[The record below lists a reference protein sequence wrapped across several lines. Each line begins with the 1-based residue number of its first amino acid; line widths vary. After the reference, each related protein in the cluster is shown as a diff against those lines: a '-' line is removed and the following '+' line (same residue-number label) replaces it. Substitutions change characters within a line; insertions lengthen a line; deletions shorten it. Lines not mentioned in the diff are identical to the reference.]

1 MAFGISFWIGMLLV
15 ALAVAGCLY
24 ELIAIMAVLRFFG
37 RPAIRAADM
46 QGATILKP
54 LYGAEPRLKE
64 NLASFL
70 DQNHRGPLQMVCGVS
85 DRSDAA
91 AAVAEQLR
99 AEHPASDIALVVK
112 STGAFANGKI
122 ANLANMLPSA
132 RHDVV
137 LLSDSDMAVSPDYVA
152 SILGALMQ
160 PGVGAVT
167 CAYRGRGDA
176 GLWSRLSAGCI
187 SYVGLPGVILGY
199 VGGMA
204 RPCMGSTIALSR
216 ETLHTIGGFERFAD
230 VLADDYAIGEAIAE
244 TGRSVAIPPLL
255 LVHGC
260 SERNFAALWRQK
272 LRWSA
277 TIRGVA
283 PLRHLGSIV
292 TYPLPLALLAA
303 LVVPAI
309 ALPIAV
315 AALAIRLAMA
325 VAVDYRAGQRS
336 APYWMLPAVEVIEF
350 LAFVAS
356 FIARKIDWRGSRLTM
371 QRDGRI
377 AA

>member
-1 MAFGISFWIGMLLV
+1 MVLGISFWIGMLLV
-15 ALAVAGCLY
+15 ALALAGCLY
-24 ELIAIMAVLRFFG
+24 ELIAIVALVRFFG
-37 RPAIRAADM
+37 QPVVRAADW
-46 QGATILKP
+46 QGATLLKP
-54 LYGAEPRLKE
+54 LHGAEPCLTQ

-70 DQNHRGPLQMVCGVS
+70 DQDYPGPLQMVCGLS

-99 AEHPASDIALVVK
+99 AVHPARDIALVVK
-112 STGAFANGKI
+112 STSGFANGKI
-122 ANLANMLPSA
+122 ANLTNMLPSA
-132 RHDVV
+132 RHGIL
-137 LLSDSDMAVSPDYVA
+137 LLSDSDMAVSSDYV
-152 SILGALMQ
+152 STILGALAR
-160 PGVGAVT
+160 PGVGGVT

-176 GLWSRLSAGCI
+176 GFWSILSAGCI

-199 VGGMA
+199 VAGMA

-216 ETLHTIGGFERFAD
+216 ETLSMIGGFEGFAN
-230 VLADDYAIGEAIAE
+230 VLADDYAIGAAIAQ
-244 TGRSVAIPPLL
+244 TGQSVVIAPLL

-260 SERNFAALWRQK
+260 SEPDFSALWRQK

-292 TYPLPLALLAA
+292 TYPLALALLAA
-303 LVVPAI
+303 LFVPTI
-309 ALPIAV
+309 ALPIAL

-325 VAVDYRAGQRS
+325 VAVDYRARERS
-336 APYWMLPAVEVIEF
+336 APYWMLPAIEVIEF

-356 FIARKIDWRGSRLTM
+356 FVARKIDWRGSRLTM